1 MASRGVAQVGVVSGG
16 PSWFDGQGLFVDI
29 DTFICGDLNQLMDH
43 PASLIGIDVGD
54 NWRPNRVVKPED
66 ELLGAGLI
74 AFNLEEHTQIAERF
88 QADPKAAFDA
98 ADIQQVWVEQHA
110 SSMEYWLVDWV
121 ISFKRWLRRPI
132 GFDLLLYHHAPP
144 ASANVVAFHGD
155 PRSFILALPGR
166 KR

>member
-1 MASRGVAQVGVVSGG
+1 VAQVGLVSGG
-16 PSWFDGQGLFVDI
+16 PSWFDGQGLFVDL